1 MPTPVKW
8 YSSSQTGAPVLSGT
22 AGALISVLDSCLVT
36 GFGLQAVSTLVVA
49 AGVAT
54 ITMPDTPTAVA
65 NSVILVAGATPAGL
79 NGEQRVLATTS
90 NTITFATTE
99 ANTTATGTITV
110 KMAPAGW
117 AKEFTGTN
125 LAAYRSADV
134 TGTRLRLKVDDT
146 LALYARVTGY
156 ELLTD
161 IATGVIPFP
170 DATQLSGGLYWHKS
184 STSDATARP
193 WYLVADS
200 RTLYLYLAPNATY
213 NDHGYTYS
221 FGDINSV
228 RPGEAYA
235 CWLLGHETTTNYNSI
250 STSDVATGETQINT
264 GAYIARSFT
273 ALGGSQKCHKTSAF
287 NTQNLIPSG
296 YATYSGIDLTYP
308 NAPDNGLITSRV
320 QVLSSSALRGS
331 LPGVLHTPQD
341 CQSTFNT
348 GNTITGAGSYS
359 GRTLL
364 ALRSG
369 GALGYAKNTLTYG
382 AGVIFIDLTGP
393 WR

>member
-22 AGALISVLDSCLVT
+22 ADALISVLDSCLVT

-54 ITMPDTPTAVA
+54 ITVPGTPSAVA
-65 NSVILVAGATPAGL
+65 GSIILVAGATPAGL
-79 NGEQRVLATTS
+79 NGEQQVVSTTS
-90 NTITFATTE
+90 TSITFATAE
-99 ANTTATGTITV
+99 ANGTATGTITV
-110 KMAPAGW
+110 KVAPVGW
-117 AKEFTGTN
+117 AKEFAGTN
-125 LAAYRSADV
+125 LAVYRSADV
-134 TGTRLRLKVDDT
+134 AGTRLRLRIDDT
-146 LALYARVTGY
+146 LALYARAIGY
-156 ELLTD
+156 ETMTD
-161 IATGVIPFP
+161 VNTGLGPFP
-170 DATQLSGGLYWHKS
+170 DNVQLAGGLYWHKS

-213 NDHGYTYS
+213 NDHGYTYG

-250 STSDVATGETQINT
+250 SASDVATGETQINT

-273 ALGGSQKCHKTSAF
+273 AIGGSQKCHKTSAF

-296 YATYSGIDLTYP
+296 YATYGATDLTYP

-320 QVLSSSALRGS
+320 QVLSSPALRGS

-341 CQSTFNT
+341 CQSAFNT
-348 GNTITGAGSYS
+348 GSTITGAGSYS